1 MDMKSL
7 MPFGRSSSP
16 ARSGGEDDPF
26 ALMRREMDRMF
37 ESFSRDW
44 GMPAAAGGFASPP
57 AATGG
62 FASLKVDVAES
73 DKGLEIS
80 AELPGIDQKDIQLDL
95 ADGIL
100 TIKAEHQAEKE
111 EKDEKKHYHLIE
123 RSRGSYL
130 RRFAIPFEPEA
141 DKIQASFDKG
151 VLHITVPRSKAA
163 EKKVKKIKINGG

>member
-16 ARSGGEDDPF
+16 TRRGGEEDPF
-26 ALMRREMDRMF
+26 AMMRREMDRMF

-44 GMPAAAGGFASPP
+44 GMPALPGGFSSP
-57 AATGG
+57 
-62 FASLKVDVAES
+62 KVDVAET

-100 TIKAEHQAEKE
+100 TIKAEHQEEKE
-111 EKDEKKHYHLIE
+111 NKDEKKHYHLVE

-130 RRFAIPFEPEA
+130 RRFVIPFEPDA
-141 DKIQASFDKG
+141 DKVNASFDKG
-151 VLHITVPRSKAA
+151 VLKVMVPRSKAA
-163 EKKVKKIKINGG
+163 EKNVKKIKINGG